1 MSKGALIIELHEG
14 DKSDLAGKYMITRD
28 AIYIDGMWVPASG
41 EGKIEVI
48 NPTTERIVG
57 SVPIGDEGD
66 INAAISA
73 ARSAFDSWSKSS
85 IEERQGY
92 LNAISS
98 AIAERG
104 EEIAEVITSEVGTPI
119 NYSRMAMVGT
129 PRVVARSYAKIL
141 DEFEWEEEVRNSIIV
156 KEPIGVVGMITPW
169 NFPLHQIIGK
179 VAPALASGCTMVL
192 KPSKEAPLNAFILA
206 DIIHECGLPA
216 GVFNLVSG
224 HGREIGEVIS
234 SHPEV
239 DMVSFTGSTS
249 AGVSVSKAASST
261 VKRVTLELGGKSAN
275 IILDDADIAKASKM
289 AVYSCFNNSG
299 QECSSLSRL
308 LIPSSHRDE
317 IVDIIASTMERYS
330 VGDPMDESIKCGPMV
345 SKSQQKSVSDYISL
359 GISEGATLISGGEG
373 LPDGI
378 DSGFFVKPTVFADV
392 TPDMTIFR
400 EEIFGP
406 VLSIST
412 YENEEEAISM
422 ANDSEY
428 GLSGGVW
435 SADASR
441 AMRVARSIRTGQ
453 VSINGG
459 AFNISAP
466 FGGYK
471 LSGNGR
477 ELGSHGLEEFLEV
490 KAIQL

>member
-1 MSKGALIIELHEG
+1 
-14 DKSDLAGKYMITRD
+14 
-28 AIYIDGMWVPASG
+28 
-41 EGKIEVI
+41 
-48 NPTTERIVG
+48 
-57 SVPIGDEGD
+57 
-66 INAAISA
+66 
-73 ARSAFDSWSKSS
+73 
-85 IEERQGY
+85 
-92 LNAISS
+92 
-98 AIAERG
+98 
-104 EEIAEVITSEVGTPI
+104 
-119 NYSRMAMVGT
+119 
-129 PRVVARSYAKIL
+129 
-141 DEFEWEEEVRNSIIV
+141 
-156 KEPIGVVGMITPW
+156 MITPW
-169 NFPLHQIIGK
+169 NFPLHQIVGK
-179 VAPALASGCTMVL
+179 VAPALAAGCTMIL

-206 DIIHECGLPA
+206 DIIDECGLPA

-249 AGVSVSKAASST
+249 AGVSVSKAASET

-308 LIPSSHRDE
+308 LVPASHRDE
-317 IVDIIASTMERYS
+317 IVNIIASTMERYS

-345 SKSQQKSVSDYISL
+345 SESQQKSVSEYISL

-378 DSGFFVKPTVFADV
+378 NTGFFVKPTVFADV
-392 TPDMTIFR
+392 TADMSIFR

-412 YENEEEAISM
+412 YEDEDEAISM

-435 SADASR
+435 SGDEER
-441 AMRVARSIRTGQ
+441 AMRIAKSIRTGQ

-477 ELGSHGLEEFLEV
+477 ELGRHGLEEFLEI

>member
-1 MSKGALIIELHEG
+1 MH
-14 DKSDLAGKYMITRD
+14 TRD
-28 AIYIDGMWVPASG
+28 CVYIDGRWVPANG
-41 EGKIEVI
+41 EGKIEVV
-48 NPTTERIVG
+48 NPTTEEEIG
-57 SVPIGDEGD
+57 SVPIGDVTD
-66 INAAISA
+66 VNKAIKA
-73 ARSAFDSWSKSS
+73 ARLAFPSWSESS

-92 LNAISS
+92 LNALS
-98 AIAERG
+98 AAIGERG
-104 EEIAEVITSEVGTPI
+104 EEIAELITSEVGTPI

-129 PRVVARSYAKIL
+129 PRVVSRSYAKIL
-141 DEFEWEEEVRNSIIV
+141 DSFEWEEEMRNSLIV

-179 VAPALASGCTMVL
+179 VAPALAAGCTMVL
-192 KPSKEAPLNAFILA
+192 KPSKEAPLNAFLLA
-206 DIIHECGLPA
+206 DIMDEIGLPK

-224 HGREIGEVIS
+224 HGREIGETLS

-249 AGVSVSKAASST
+249 AGVSVSRAAAPT
-261 VKRVTLELGGKSAN
+261 IKRVTLELGGKSAN
-275 IILDDADIAKASKM
+275 VIMDDADIQKAAKM
-289 AVYSCFNNSG
+289 AVYACFNNSG

-308 LIPSSHRDE
+308 IVPTSARDE
-317 IVDIIASTMERYS
+317 VVEVISSTLDRYT
-330 VGDPMDESIKCGPMV
+330 VGDPMDEGVKCGPMV
-345 SKSQQKSVSDYISL
+345 SARQQESVSGYIAS
-359 GISEGATLISGGEG
+359 GIAEGATLVSGGEG
-373 LPDGI
+373 MPEGL
-378 DSGFFVKPTVFADV
+378 STGFFVKPTVFADV
-392 TPDMTIFR
+392 TPEMTVFR

-406 VLSIST
+406 VLTIST
-412 YENEEEAISM
+412 YETEEEAISM

-435 SADASR
+435 SEDEDR
-441 AMRVARSIRTGQ
+441 ALRVARSLRTGQ

-490 KAIQL
+490 KAIQR

>member
-1 MSKGALIIELHEG
+1 MH
-14 DKSDLAGKYMITRD
+14 TRD
-28 AIYIDGMWVPASG
+28 CVYIDGRWVPANG
-41 EGKIEVI
+41 EGKIEVV
-48 NPTTERIVG
+48 NPTTEEEIG
-57 SVPIGDEGD
+57 SVPIGDVTD
-66 INAAISA
+66 VNKAIKA
-73 ARSAFDSWSKSS
+73 ARLAFPSWSESS

-92 LNAISS
+92 LNALS
-98 AIAERG
+98 AAIGERS
-104 EEIAEVITSEVGTPI
+104 EEIAELITSEVGTPI

-129 PRVVARSYAKIL
+129 PRVVSRSYAKIL
-141 DEFEWEEEVRNSIIV
+141 DSFEWEEEMRNSLIV

-179 VAPALASGCTMVL
+179 VAPALAAGCTMVL
-192 KPSKEAPLNAFILA
+192 KPSKEAPLNAFLLA
-206 DIIHECGLPA
+206 DIMDEIGLPK

-224 HGREIGEVIS
+224 HGREIGETLS

-249 AGVSVSKAASST
+249 AGVSVSRAAAPT
-261 VKRVTLELGGKSAN
+261 IKRVTLELGGKSAN
-275 IILDDADIAKASKM
+275 VIMDDADIQKAAKM
-289 AVYSCFNNSG
+289 AVYACFNNSG

-308 LIPSSHRDE
+308 IVPTSARDE
-317 IVDIIASTMERYS
+317 VVEVISSTLDRYT
-330 VGDPMDESIKCGPMV
+330 VGDPMDEGVKCGPMV
-345 SKSQQKSVSDYISL
+345 SARQQESVSGYIAS
-359 GISEGATLISGGEG
+359 GIAEGATLVSGGEG
-373 LPDGI
+373 MPEGL
-378 DSGFFVKPTVFADV
+378 STGFFVKPTVFADV
-392 TPDMTIFR
+392 TPEMTVFR

-406 VLSIST
+406 VLTIST
-412 YENEEEAISM
+412 YETEEEAISM

-435 SADASR
+435 SEDEDR
-441 AMRVARSIRTGQ
+441 ALRVARSLRTGQ

-490 KAIQL
+490 KAIQR

>member
-1 MSKGALIIELHEG
+1 MH
-14 DKSDLAGKYMITRD
+14 TRD
-28 AIYIDGMWVPASG
+28 CVYIDGRWVPANG
-41 EGKIEVI
+41 EGKIEVV
-48 NPTTERIVG
+48 NPTTEEEIG
-57 SVPIGDEGD
+57 SVPIGDVTD
-66 INAAISA
+66 VNKAIKA
-73 ARSAFDSWSKSS
+73 ARLAFPSWSESS

-92 LNAISS
+92 LNALS
-98 AIAERG
+98 AAIGERG
-104 EEIAEVITSEVGTPI
+104 EEIAELITSEVGTPI

-129 PRVVARSYAKIL
+129 PRVVSRSYAKIL
-141 DEFEWEEEVRNSIIV
+141 DSFEWEEEMRNSLIV

-179 VAPALASGCTMVL
+179 VAPALAAGCTMVL
-192 KPSKEAPLNAFILA
+192 KPSKEAPLNAFLLA
-206 DIIHECGLPA
+206 DIMDEIGLPK

-224 HGREIGEVIS
+224 HGREIGETLS

-249 AGVSVSKAASST
+249 AGVSVSRAAAPT
-261 VKRVTLELGGKSAN
+261 IKRVTLELGGKSAN
-275 IILDDADIAKASKM
+275 VIMDDADIQKAAKM
-289 AVYSCFNNSG
+289 AVYACFNNSG

-308 LIPSSHRDE
+308 IVPTSARDE
-317 IVDIIASTMERYS
+317 VVEVISSTLDRYT
-330 VGDPMDESIKCGPMV
+330 VGDPMDEGVKCGPMV
-345 SKSQQKSVSDYISL
+345 SARQQESVSGYIAS
-359 GISEGATLISGGEG
+359 GIAEGATLVSGGEG
-373 LPDGI
+373 MPEGL
-378 DSGFFVKPTVFADV
+378 STGFFVKPTVFADV
-392 TPDMTIFR
+392 TPEMTVFR

-406 VLSIST
+406 VLPISP
-412 YENEEEAISM
+412 YETEEAAISM

-435 SADASR
+435 SEDEDR
-441 AMRVARSIRTGQ
+441 ALRVARSLRTGQ

-490 KAIQL
+490 KAIQR

>member
-1 MSKGALIIELHEG
+1 MH
-14 DKSDLAGKYMITRD
+14 TRD
-28 AIYIDGMWVPASG
+28 CVYIDGRWVPANG
-41 EGKIEVI
+41 EGKIEVV
-48 NPTTERIVG
+48 NPTTEQEIG
-57 SVPIGDEGD
+57 SVPIGDVTD
-66 INAAISA
+66 VNKAIKA
-73 ARSAFDSWSKSS
+73 ARLAFPSWSESS

-92 LNAISS
+92 LNALS
-98 AIAERG
+98 AAIGERS
-104 EEIAEVITSEVGTPI
+104 EEIAELITSEVGTPI

-129 PRVVARSYAKIL
+129 PRVVSRSYAKIL
-141 DEFEWEEEVRNSIIV
+141 DSFEWEEEMRNSLIV

-179 VAPALASGCTMVL
+179 VAPALAAGCTMVL
-192 KPSKEAPLNAFILA
+192 KPSKEAPLNAFLLA
-206 DIIHECGLPA
+206 DIMDEIGLPK

-224 HGREIGEVIS
+224 HGREIGETLS

-249 AGVSVSKAASST
+249 AGVSVSRAAAPT
-261 VKRVTLELGGKSAN
+261 IKRVTLELGGKSAN
-275 IILDDADIAKASKM
+275 VIMDDADIQKAAKM
-289 AVYSCFNNSG
+289 AVYACFNNSG

-308 LIPSSHRDE
+308 IVPTSARDE
-317 IVDIIASTMERYS
+317 VVEVISSTLDRYT
-330 VGDPMDESIKCGPMV
+330 VGDPMDEGVKCGPMV
-345 SKSQQKSVSDYISL
+345 SARQQESVSGYIAS
-359 GISEGATLISGGEG
+359 GIAEGATLVSGGEG
-373 LPDGI
+373 MPEGL
-378 DSGFFVKPTVFADV
+378 STGFFVKPTVFADV
-392 TPDMTIFR
+392 TPEMTVFR

-406 VLSIST
+406 VLTIST
-412 YENEEEAISM
+412 YETEEEAISM

-435 SADASR
+435 SEDEDR
-441 AMRVARSIRTGQ
+441 ALRVARSLRTGQ

-490 KAIQL
+490 KAIQR